1 MADFINA
8 CDDDELK
15 EIFAETQNALQELLE
30 IHPVR
35 KGELFVIGCSSSEIA
50 GGILGKNSSEEIGKT
65 VYAAAS
71 EICIKNGLFLAAQC
85 CEHLNRALV
94 IEEKAAEK
102 FGYDPVCI
110 VPWLKGGGSFATAAY
125 HGMENPV
132 VVEHIKASAGLD
144 IGGVMIGMHLKDVA
158 VPVRLSHNHIGKA
171 QVTSAFCRPKL
182 IGSERS
188 RYL

>member
-94 IEEKAAEK
+94 IEEKLPK
-102 FGYDPVCI
+102 NSVMIRFVLCHG
-110 VPWLKGGGSFATAAY
+110 LK
-125 HGMENPV
+125 V
-132 VVEHIKASAGLD
+132 VVLLQRQLITAWKIQWL
-144 IGGVMIGMHLKDVA
+144 
-158 VPVRLSHNHIGKA
+158 LS
-171 QVTSAFCRPKL
+171 T
-182 IGSERS
+182 
-188 RYL
+188 